1 MSWRNI
7 AGHVITKQEMQEI
20 CEEGQTKE
28 LLELYKNNGAIY
40 YKKLG
45 LSEDKKSIIK
55 I

>member
-1 MSWRNI
+1 MAWRNI

-20 CEEGQTKE
+20 CEEGQTRE
-28 LLELYKNNGAIY
+28 PLELYKNNGAIF